1 MTIIMSQHKER
12 LIILGSGPAGLTAG
26 IYAAR
31 GGVPPLLVAGYAPG
45 GQLMNTTDVEN
56 FPGFEE
62 PILGPK
68 LMDRMIKQAI
78 RMGVKM
84 MEKDATSVNLKERPF
99 KVVVED
105 EIYLA
110 DSMIVALGA
119 KSLEL
124 NIPSENALKGR
135 GVSYCAVCDGAF
147 FKGGNICVVG
157 GGDTAIEDALYL
169 TRLARQVTVI
179 HRRDQLRASAIM
191 QQRAFNEP
199 KIRFIWN
206 SVVKE
211 VLGGSRV
218 EGMKLL
224 NLKDNTESTIQ
235 CDAVF
240 VDIGHKPNTD
250 IFQGQLELTEKG
262 YIAVHDKTG
271 TSVEGVF
278 VAGDVADSLYRQAV
292 SAAGDGCKAALD
304 ALRYLETH

>member
-1 MTIIMSQHKER
+1 MSQHKER

-31 GGVPPLLVAGYAPG
+31 GGVPPLLIAGYAPG

-68 LMDRMIKQAI
+68 LMDRMIKQAM
-78 RMGVKM
+78 RVGVKM
-84 MEKDATSVNLKERPF
+84 MEKDALNVNLKERPF
-99 KVVVED
+99 RVSVED
-105 EIYLA
+105 GEYLT
-110 DSMIVALGA
+110 DSLIVALGA

-147 FKGGNICVVG
+147 FKDRDVCIVG
-157 GGDTAIEDALYL
+157 GGDTALEDALYL
-169 TRLARQVTVI
+169 TRLARRVTII

-191 QQRAFNEP
+191 QQRAFKEP

-206 SVVKE
+206 SVVEE
-211 VLGGSRV
+211 VLGSSRV
-218 EGMKLL
+218 EGVKLR
-224 NLKDNTESTIQ
+224 NLKDNNQSTVP

-250 IFQGQLELTEKG
+250 MFQGQLDLTEKG
-262 YIAVHDKTG
+262 YIKVHDKTE